1 MHRLGFAVLAMLLPA
16 VAQAQDQEQ
25 AQARQQRDFE
35 TLKQRVT
42 DIAFDPDSYFGA
54 QGQYFRIATIRYR
67 GDDRGYPVYAIAI
80 SNGCVLARSPGCDAR
95 RVARM
100 VRGTM
105 TSPPER
111 PRWRGMALVSGLSKL
126 GPLDGPGLARALD
139 ANVDWLEADLDSCS
153 GARAALAKAGEARWI
168 APELLASKPNDDLAI
183 VLHADTIRVEFAGFL
198 RSAVYD
204 SYLAKDTPAA
214 WADGFAKAIEP
225 CWKPSAA
232 PRPWHAA
239 PDAKPAPSGG

>member
-1 MHRLGFAVLAMLLPA
+1 MRGLGFAVLAMLLP
-16 VAQAQDQEQ
+16 VAAPAQQFDDYQA
-25 AQARQQRDFE
+25 
-35 TLKQRVT
+35 LKQRVT
-42 DIAFDPDSYFGA
+42 DIAFDPDSFFGA

-67 GDDRGYPVYAIAI
+67 GDDWRFPVYAIAI
-80 SNGCVLARSPGCDAR
+80 SKGCVLGRTPGCDAR
-95 RVARM
+95 RIARM
-100 VRGTM
+100 VRGTEA
-105 TSPPER
+105 TRPER
-111 PRWRGMALVSGLSKL
+111 PRWRGSALIGRLSKL

-139 ANVDWLEADLDSCS
+139 ANVDWLEADLDSCP
-153 GARAALAKAGEARWI
+153 GARAALSRAGEASWI
-168 APELLASKPNDDLAI
+168 APELLASKPSDDIAI

-204 SYLAKDTPAA
+204 SYIAKGTPTA

-232 PRPWHAA
+232 PRPWHAV